1 MSDTK
6 NHVIVKPEF
15 NEFVQAVDEYTSQL
29 PLVTRESIRQVLYC
43 EYEEKYQEME
53 KLCDDILEKNPGN
66 AEALALLGRAQM
78 SQRKYTEAEQTLRG
92 LLEKEP
98 ERNYERIEHGI
109 ALHALGRYHEA
120 LRELQKADPEAD
132 YHPFYYAIL
141 GNCYQN
147 TGNRQKARDS
157 FRAEVTR
164 WEKTGEMASQE
175 ILDGCFNN
183 LIYLDAALYHAE
195 LSADLNS
202 YESFLEKAE
211 MTPEMKEHLAGNI
224 AYWSTLLTVPT
235 FRYMFVKFV
244 SDVEQAGYLV
254 DSPRYSI
261 IESAY
266 RAEESYRYHED
277 NNIDAFMESFLSAES
292 SDTHGSD
299 SKSNTALAAQLA
311 HEWYMSMCAGEY
323 AEMFLYAA
331 EKYPHS
337 YACAV
342 TFLDQLQNLGPEKM
356 RENILDRLE
365 EEKLVNADREVISRE
380 LERSY
385 KDLRGA
391 QKQPVYIAE
400 GGVTYKRAA
409 KKIMPNDPCPC
420 GSGKKYKKC
429 HGRK

>member
-1 MSDTK
+1 
-6 NHVIVKPEF
+6 
-15 NEFVQAVDEYTSQL
+15 
-29 PLVTRESIRQVLYC
+29 
-43 EYEEKYQEME
+43 
-53 KLCDDILEKNPGN
+53 
-66 AEALALLGRAQM
+66 
-78 SQRKYTEAEQTLRG
+78 
-92 LLEKEP
+92 
-98 ERNYERIEHGI
+98 
-109 ALHALGRYHEA
+109 
-120 LRELQKADPEAD
+120 
-132 YHPFYYAIL
+132 
-141 GNCYQN
+141 
-147 TGNRQKARDS
+147 
-157 FRAEVTR
+157 
-164 WEKTGEMASQE
+164 
-175 ILDGCFNN
+175 
-183 LIYLDAALYHAE
+183 
-195 LSADLNS
+195 
-202 YESFLEKAE
+202 
-211 MTPEMKEHLAGNI
+211 
-224 AYWSTLLTVPT
+224 
-235 FRYMFVKFV
+235 
-244 SDVEQAGYLV
+244 
-254 DSPRYSI
+254 
-261 IESAY
+261 
-266 RAEESYRYHED
+266 
-277 NNIDAFMESFLSAES
+277 MESFLSAES